1 MLRVNEQL
9 FNNSPFSLSGG
20 QKRRVA
26 ISGILAFNPQV
37 LVFDEPTVGLDPAG
51 EKEILVAQTPQNA
64 ASMVTI
70 FQHNPPKSYPFLFN
84 GKIPSW
90 MCPKAEA
97 SEIFPHCL

>member
-1 MLRVNEQL
+1 VDCDPNSLGVL
-9 FNNSPFSLSGG
+9 FDVQP
-20 QKRRVA
+20 
-26 ISGILAFNPQV
+26 
-37 LVFDEPTVGLDPAG
+37 G

-90 MCPKAEA
+90 MCPKAVA